1 MICLTR
7 RPQIG
12 KKNQH
17 LDTIPGALCP
27 SSHLIFTMTPQY
39 NYSPNLQR
47 LQEMYDFSKVK
58 RTQQASVRTRIPTW
72 VSLVPK
78 PTLFPD
84 PLPTRRGILGT
95 LEPQNSGLHIY
106 SVQNMVQEADLPKWH
121 LRKTERLV
129 LVLLTPRK
137 IHPVPRDFI
146 SSGVCPPAPAP
157 FLPPCSQPL
166 TIQHL
171 QHLWDL
177 RHPQLAHIRVDN
189 GVQGG
194 DRMQGI

>member
-1 MICLTR
+1 MICPTR

-39 NYSPNLQR
+39 NYSPTLQR

-84 PLPTRRGILGT
+84 PLPTRRGYSG
-95 LEPQNSGLHIY
+95 NSGATEFWTAYLLSEEHGPR
-106 SVQNMVQEADLPKWH
+106 SRPTQMASQKDRETGPGSPHPKEDPSCTSGLDLFW
-121 LRKTERLV
+121 
-129 LVLLTPRK
+129 
-137 IHPVPRDFI
+137 
-146 SSGVCPPAPAP
+146 S
-157 FLPPCSQPL
+157 LPPCPSSISPTLQP
-166 TIQHL
+166 TPH
-171 QHLWDL
+171 
-177 RHPQLAHIRVDN
+177 HPASATSVGSPSSIAGPHSS
-189 GVQGG
+189 
-194 DRMQGI
+194 